1 MFTFLVETRVA
12 FLSTWN
18 ALDRDRGA
26 ELEVMAM
33 EGLLSS
39 AGYHGPAGQKRLLW
53 WESKTWPIL
62 SGVHSFSKVL

>member
-12 FLSTWN
+12 FLSTQN

-26 ELEVMAM
+26 ELEVTAM

-39 AGYHGPAGQKRLLW
+39 TGYHGPVDQKRLLW
-53 WESKTWPIL
+53 SESKTWPIL
-62 SGVHSFSKVL
+62 SGMHSFTKAL